1 MSHESIEKNLSL
13 LDNQKYEEAMNPISV
28 VAAVIEVDGK
38 ILCVQRD
45 KSKYD
50 YISYKYE
57 FPGGKVEPGELKQD
71 ALIREIQEELD
82 YEITVE
88 VPIGN
93 FIYAYPD
100 FSVHMHFYYCTA
112 ATTDFTL
119 NEHVHA
125 QWLERVNLLNLDWAA
140 ADLPI
145 VEKLMQLE

>member
-1 MSHESIEKNLSL
+1 
-13 LDNQKYEEAMNPISV
+13 MNPISV

-57 FPGGKVEPGELKQD
+57 FPGGKVEPGELMQD
-71 ALIREIQEELD
+71 ALKREIQEELD
-82 YEITVE
+82 YAITVE
-88 VPIGN
+88 APISS
-93 FIYAYPD
+93 FIYDYPD

-112 ATTDFTL
+112 STTVFTL
-119 NEHVHA
+119 NEHIQA
-125 QWLERVNLLNLDWAA
+125 QWLERANLLNLDWAA

-145 VEKLMQLE
+145 VEKLMQLK

>member
-1 MSHESIEKNLSL
+1 
-13 LDNQKYEEAMNPISV
+13 MNPISV

-71 ALIREIQEELD
+71 ALKREIQEELD

-88 VPIGN
+88 APIGN

-112 ATTDFTL
+112 DTTVFTL
-119 NEHVHA
+119 NEHRQA
-125 QWLERVNLLNLDWAA
+125 QWLERSNLLNLDWAA

-145 VEKLMQLE
+145 VEKLMQLYLM